1 MKTLTLKLPRPH
13 PAQRDIL
20 EGAKRFNVICAGRRF
35 GKTVLGINILSV
47 PMLLAGKPVAFYSPS
62 YKMLSDVWR
71 DFKRSFAPVTA
82 SKNETEHRIAL
93 ITGGVL
99 DMWSLEDPDSSRG
112 RKYARVFVDEAAK
125 VRKLEEAWT
134 QVIRPTLADYQ
145 GDAFFG
151 STPKGLNY
159 FFTLWQRASDG
170 DDWARWH
177 FSTSDNPFIKR
188 TEIDAMRSELPERVY
203 QQEIMA
209 EFIADGAY
217 FQNVDQAA
225 VIERP
230 DALEQHK
237 GHTLYMGVDW
247 ALSRDWTVLTV
258 VCQECNKVVDWDRFN
273 KLDFTYQRE
282 KLVSMAGRWNVTGVL
297 PERNSIG
304 EPNIEMLVD
313 RVVVISGP
321 DGKTGFNTTS
331 TTKPALIQKLANALE
346 HEGFKVPK
354 EYADELRSYEVE
366 TMVSGHPKFSA
377 PEGQHDDRVISL
389 ALAWWAIS
397 SNTWWFS

>member
-1 MKTLTLKLPRPH
+1 VVARARPH
-13 PAQRDIL
+13 
-20 EGAKRFNVICAGRRF
+20 GAIG
-35 GKTVLGINILSV
+35 L
-47 PMLLAGKPVAFYSPS
+47 
-62 YKMLSDVWR
+62 
-71 DFKRSFAPVTA
+71 
-82 SKNETEHRIAL
+82 
-93 ITGGVL
+93 
-99 DMWSLEDPDSSRG
+99 
-112 RKYARVFVDEAAK
+112 RK
-125 VRKLEEAWT
+125 
-134 QVIRPTLADYQ
+134 I
-145 GDAFFG
+145 
-151 STPKGLNY
+151 
-159 FFTLWQRASDG
+159 
-170 DDWARWH
+170 
-177 FSTSDNPFIKR
+177 
-188 TEIDAMRSELPERVY
+188 
-203 QQEIMA
+203 
-209 EFIADGAY
+209 
-217 FQNVDQAA
+217 

>member
-1 MKTLTLKLPRPH
+1 
-13 PAQRDIL
+13 
-20 EGAKRFNVICAGRRF
+20 
-35 GKTVLGINILSV
+35 
-47 PMLLAGKPVAFYSPS
+47 
-62 YKMLSDVWR
+62 
-71 DFKRSFAPVTA
+71 
-82 SKNETEHRIAL
+82 
-93 ITGGVL
+93 
-99 DMWSLEDPDSSRG
+99 
-112 RKYARVFVDEAAK
+112 
-125 VRKLEEAWT
+125 
-134 QVIRPTLADYQ
+134 
-145 GDAFFG
+145 
-151 STPKGLNY
+151 
-159 FFTLWQRASDG
+159 
-170 DDWARWH
+170 
-177 FSTSDNPFIKR
+177 
-188 TEIDAMRSELPERVY
+188 
-203 QQEIMA
+203 MA

-366 TMVSGHPKFSA
+366 TMASEITRSSCWPSGALNLGCPLTIVSTS
-377 PEGQHDDRVISL
+377 
-389 ALAWWAIS
+389 
-397 SNTWWFS
+397 